1 MRMRTEVLAL
11 VAATACWGSSVVTIK
26 IASRGLTPWAVTAI
40 ELTTTVIILAAV
52 VLVGRVKLTKPSW
65 GLAFAGFLEPTLA
78 YILINSGMARTS
90 GTHASLVIGLQSLL
104 VVIMAAIFHKHIPS
118 RRVMFGLALALA
130 GLIAVTSSKGGGTP
144 TLAGDLLV
152 FIGVLC
158 AAAYILVAH
167 GVSEKYGSVELTFY
181 QFLFGSLAL
190 VPFITF
196 FVYNTHQSI
205 VVGATPFEIGA
216 AALTGLFGSAL
227 GFLLYNRALQDVS
240 PTLAGASLT
249 LIPVFGLIFSALFLG
264 ESLTLGIILGGLLV
278 VTGVAISTT

>member
-1 MRMRTEVLAL
+1 MRLRSEVLAL

-40 ELTTTVIILAAV
+40 ELTTTLIILTAVVII
-52 VLVGRVKLTKPSW
+52 GRIKLSKPSW

-78 YILINSGMARTS
+78 YVLINSGMARTS

-104 VVIMAAIFHKHIPS
+104 VVIMAAVFHKHIPS
-118 RRVMFGLALALA
+118 RRVMLGLAIALA
-130 GLIAVTSSKGGGTP
+130 GLIAVTTTRGSGTP
-144 TLAGDLLV
+144 TFVGDALV

-167 GVSEKYGSVELTFY
+167 GISEKYDSVELTFY

-190 VPFITF
+190 VPIISYS
-196 FVYNTHQSI
+196 VYNTHESI
-205 VVGATPFEIGA
+205 IAGATTLEIGA
-216 AALTGLFGSAL
+216 AIVTGIFGSAL
-227 GFLLYNRALQDVS
+227 GFLLYNKALQDVS

-249 LIPVFGLIFSALFLG
+249 LIPVFGVIFSAIFLG
-264 ESLTLGIILGGLLV
+264 ESLTLGIMLGGLLV
-278 VTGVAISTT
+278 VVGVAISTT

>member
-1 MRMRTEVLAL
+1 MRLRKEVLAL

-26 IASRGLTPWAVTAI
+26 IASQGLTTWAVTAI
-40 ELTTTVIILAAV
+40 ELTTTLVILAGV
-52 VLVGRVKLTKPSW
+52 VVVGRVKLSKPSW

-78 YILINSGMARTS
+78 YVLINGGMARTS

-104 VVIMAAIFHKHIPS
+104 VVIMAAVFHKHIPS

-130 GLIAVTSSKGGGTP
+130 GLIAVTSTRGSGTP
-144 TLAGDLLV
+144 TFSGDALV
-152 FIGVLC
+152 FLGVLC

-167 GVSEKYGSVELTFY
+167 GVAEKYDSVELTFY

-190 VPFITF
+190 VPVITYS
-196 FVYNTHQSI
+196 VYNSHQSI
-205 VVGATPFEIGA
+205 VAGATPWQIGA
-216 AALTGLFGSAL
+216 AMTTGLFGSAL
-227 GFLLYNRALQDVS
+227 GFLLYNKALQDVT

-264 ESLTLGIILGGLLV
+264 EALTLGVLFGGMLV
-278 VTGVAISTT
+278 VAGVAISTT